1 MLGQQ
6 DNIAKYLACTDV
18 FVLPSRWEGLP
29 IALLEAMS
37 VGLPVIATKVE
48 GVDEVVIEGAHG
60 LFAPVD
66 DPGALAEIIL
76 KLLRDPYMRVRMGAA
91 AKQRVNECYS
101 LDRMGEQY
109 LNLMFTLLQS
119 ETSR

>member
-1 MLGQQ
+1 
-6 DNIAKYLACTDV
+6 
-18 FVLPSRWEGLP
+18 
-29 IALLEAMS
+29 MS

-66 DPGALAEIIL
+66 DPEALAEVIL
-76 KLLRDPYMRVRMGAA
+76 KLLRDPELRDRMGAA

-109 LNLMFTLLQS
+109 LNLMLTLLHS
-119 ETSR
+119 ETPGNKL